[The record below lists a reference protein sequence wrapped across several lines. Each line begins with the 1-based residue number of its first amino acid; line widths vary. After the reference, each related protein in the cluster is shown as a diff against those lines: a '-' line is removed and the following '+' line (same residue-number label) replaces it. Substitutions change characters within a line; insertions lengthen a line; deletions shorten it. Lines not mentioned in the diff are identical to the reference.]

1 MSRLLIVRDAM
12 DGGPWY
18 YDLGLDEWTSDARRA
33 SEFHDTT
40 ATGRVIAARGLGT
53 TAKVLEARNDE
64 D

>member
-33 SEFHDTT
+33 SEFHDTKL
-40 ATGRVIAARGLGT
+40 RAA
-53 TAKVLEARNDE
+53 
-64 D
+64 